1 MHALPKLAPLPPRP
15 AEIIP
20 VEELN
25 RARSRRALARD
36 PGPPADDHPW
46 AYVFP
51 RPDAKS
57 AGS

>member
-1 MHALPKLAPLPPRP
+1 MHAQLRLTPHSARS

-25 RARSRRALARD
+25 RARSLRALARD
-36 PGPPADDHPW
+36 PGPPAADPSW

-51 RPDAKS
+51 RPAARS
-57 AGS
+57 GES